1 MKTFA
6 QLCKAVSFPNNYK
19 DLGRQYHTYE
29 ENTGLSAPL
38 AFKAYSFL
46 FPEKSLSMGILI
58 HKLASELQHDPQVI
72 SDMVQNSET
81 ELIKALASES
91 QGEDR
96 IPIEEAFNLRHRIV
110 EEGRLDF
117 VDTAS
122 RMGMMEAQVFWHS
135 VLDTRP
141 RIITEWQ
148 FMRHLGKPTPEHDG
162 KSYELQLRNAM
173 SIYDPAEVMEKIFYD
188 TYSLRDT
195 QWWQLDKVQLQPKR
209 FLSWGTDDALL
220 SKAYN
225 DGFMQLIPRYRDV
238 KWKELTV
245 TLHGREH
252 KVWLEMVIDG
262 KNTILDAVWPH
273 APKMGLSERLMNADN
288 MSPWFPIQKPERM
301 PRWNEVVEKMDDFHI
316 RIPHMGEYDPYK
328 KAGYM
333 IVKDKQTMCLRLK
346 SVIPV
351 GDSDFYL
358 EVEARD
364 GIDYEYVGN
373 VLINQLDDKTALFSK
388 LRMVIGPH
396 WGIQKQNW
404 HVPEEY
410 CIVVRV
416 SSPYLD
422 SGSLVTPVFVGFDD
436 GAGASDVI
444 QIVDMMA
451 APKENLLDMLEES

>member
-1 MKTFA
+1 M
-6 QLCKAVSFPNNYK
+6 Q
-19 DLGRQYHTYE
+19 
-29 ENTGLSAPL
+29 
-38 AFKAYSFL
+38 
-46 FPEKSLSMGILI
+46 
-58 HKLASELQHDPQVI
+58 
-72 SDMVQNSET
+72 
-81 ELIKALASES
+81 
-91 QGEDR
+91 
-96 IPIEEAFNLRHRIV
+96 
-110 EEGRLDF
+110 
-117 VDTAS
+117 
-122 RMGMMEAQVFWHS
+122 
-135 VLDTRP
+135 
-141 RIITEWQ
+141 
-148 FMRHLGKPTPEHDG
+148 
-162 KSYELQLRNAM
+162 RN
-173 SIYDPAEVMEKIFYD
+173 
-188 TYSLRDT
+188 
-195 QWWQLDKVQLQPKR
+195 
-209 FLSWGTDDALL
+209 
-220 SKAYN
+220 
-225 DGFMQLIPRYRDV
+225 RDV

-245 TLHGREH
+245 TLDGRERR
-252 KVWLEMVIDG
+252 VWLEMVINSTG
-262 KNTILDAVWPH
+262 TSLIAENLILDAVWPH
-273 APKMGLSERLMNADN
+273 APEMGLSERLVWADA

-316 RIPHMGEYDPYK
+316 RIPHMGAYDPYK

-351 GDSDFYL
+351 GDSDFSL

-364 GIDYEYVGN
+364 GIDYEYVGD

-396 WGIQKQNW
+396 WGINAWNQKQSW
-404 HVPEEY
+404 YVPEEY